1 MSQVDLA
8 KEAAIS
14 QSALADYELG
24 KRKPRVDAASKLA
37 DALGVSFHWLFSD
50 GDPDHTPSSDDQTG
64 PLIEYLDHPT
74 SNLVWTDREQDS
86 AAYGRFVDGIIA
98 NIGSHQPVPRLPIL
112 LRSIRMY
119 WASVLLTL
127 RDLPLETRVDIAIEN
142 DRLRRVELSLKDRE
156 IEQLRKKVTNVGSPA
171 SSHDEQDT

>member
-1 MSQVDLA
+1 
-8 KEAAIS
+8 
-14 QSALADYELG
+14 
-24 KRKPRVDAASKLA
+24 
-37 DALGVSFHWLFSD
+37 
-50 GDPDHTPSSDDQTG
+50 
-64 PLIEYLDHPT
+64 
-74 SNLVWTDREQDS
+74 
-86 AAYGRFVDGIIA
+86 
-98 NIGSHQPVPRLPIL
+98 
-112 LRSIRMY
+112 MY